1 MPRPWPTIRSEPRPT
16 TLPNSNVLGLHEEK
30 LDQHQYPIILTIFFV
45 ASLAVCLAGP
55 WVRCPGARVGANAL
69 PWSPCSG
76 RWSSRGWDGSESLC
90 PHQVLI
96 ALQHLSFLAQKC
108 GHHLLWSGHILSSSL
123 SALCGFLCNWSLT
136 SFQVRFLILLPAA
149 QAVGEPDLTS
159 FHHFFPKDNYCSNLG
174 FFSVSNGGCI
184 SVMESLFCQYVFLSF
199 LNLLFKFAELFF
211 WQEELIVRLPK
222 PTQQKS
228 QLVLAY
234 NCKASRNSFSN
245 NPLQGSKKYLKC
257 FFVKYFNLFVIDQIN
272 ILLFHQMIGP
282 RSYKY
287 CAILTFLFSLS
298 KHLLLCPD
306 MVWLSTFYLVCTNY
320 GWTIQ
325 CSPNCCHAA
334 VFHCGD
340 HDDSWWRGLSDIFF
354 SS

>member
-1 MPRPWPTIRSEPRPT
+1 MKVFVRTNFLLHFNICPSWHKNVDT
-16 TLPNSNVLGLHEEK
+16 TSSDQDTSSLPHFQLCVDSSATGL
-30 LDQHQYPIILTIFFV
+30 
-45 ASLAVCLAGP
+45 
-55 WVRCPGARVGANAL
+55 
-69 PWSPCSG
+69 
-76 RWSSRGWDGSESLC
+76 SRLF
-90 PHQVLI
+90 
-96 ALQHLSFLAQKC
+96 SFLE
-108 GHHLLWSGHILSSSL
+108 
-123 SALCGFLCNWSLT
+123 
-136 SFQVRFLILLPAA
+136 LLPAA

-174 FFSVSNGGCI
+174 LFSVSNGGCI

-199 LNLLFKFAELFF
+199 LNLLYKFAELFF

-245 NPLQGSKKYLKC
+245 NPLQGSKKYLKYL
-257 FFVKYFNLFVIDQIN
+257 FVKYFKLFVIDQIN
-272 ILLFHQMIGP
+272 PLLFHQMIGP

-306 MVWLSTFYLVCTNY
+306 MV
-320 GWTIQ
+320 
-325 CSPNCCHAA
+325 
-334 VFHCGD
+334 
-340 HDDSWWRGLSDIFF
+340 
-354 SS
+354 